1 MPDPAAINQIVDRG
15 ANAAARG
22 ARTAQSATNEDAH
35 GAGPFDV
42 WTHTGEGF
50 STAPGHTTA
59 LPDELVKLAI
69 GLLNKPIGPIQC
81 RTSVDAI
88 QAAMGQQFGATK
100 EAAADIGKANGPL
113 ATAGAIMNTL
123 TNLEQTISIPLSAIP
138 FPALPAIRILDV
150 AYGLPHAHNHPP
162 NLDPPGPPVP
172 LPSVGPVLPIP
183 FVSGASTVLI
193 NGMPAGRCGDIGV
206 GIWCGGFFPFYE
218 IFLGS
223 SSVWIEGMRAA
234 RLAVDITKHCTFT
247 SPKPND
253 PPMGPMIGATLTA
266 SSNVVIGGIPMPSLT
281 MMAIAG
287 ATKLLFKGIG
297 KVVKGVQDWAKAARA
312 AQIAEADAA
321 RVARAAQIAE
331 EEAARAARAAD
342 QVAKLE
348 RDGAIV
354 LKGTPEEVAAMREDL
369 QKIASTKAGRDLL
382 DHIAENKVLNDTKVE
397 IEVLPESD
405 YYENGGTGPNA
416 YRPKQVPLGTPADSQ
431 VFYGPGA
438 DYPVGAGEPDE
449 NFPMQDSPSDV
460 ALYHELF
467 HADNYAAGTNF
478 KHLPPSDSWFAP
490 DREEEG
496 AVNSENLY
504 RRERGL
510 TQRQRYGHLP

>member
-1 MPDPAAINQIVDRG
+1 LG
-15 ANAAARG
+15 
-22 ARTAQSATNEDAH
+22 QSLIDL
-35 GAGPFDV
+35 V
-42 WTHTGEGF
+42 
-50 STAPGHTTA
+50 TAPGQTT
-59 LPDELVKLAI
+59 PIKLQS
-69 GLLNKPIGPIQC
+69 G
-81 RTSVDAI
+81 TSVAAVP
-88 QAAMGQQFGATK
+88 AAMGQQFGATK
-100 EAAADIGKANGPL
+100 DAAADIGKANGAL
-113 ATAGAIMNTL
+113 ATVGAVMNTL
-123 TNLEQTISIPLSAIP
+123 TKLEQTISIPLSAIP

-193 NGMPAGRCGDIGV
+193 NGMPAGRCGDLGV
-206 GIWCGGFFPFYE
+206 GIWCGGFFPLYE

-234 RLAVDITKHCTFT
+234 RLGVDITKHCTFT

-253 PPMGPMIGATLTA
+253 PPMGPMIGTTLTA

-287 ATKLLFKGIG
+287 ATKLLFKGLG
-297 KVVKGVQDWAKAARA
+297 KVVKGLQDWAKAARA

-321 RVARAAQIAE
+321 RAAQIAE
-331 EEAARAARAAD
+331 R
-342 QVAKLE
+342 VAQLE

-369 QKIASTKAGRDLL
+369 QKIASTQAGRDLL
-382 DHIAENKVLNDTKVE
+382 DHIAENKVLNNTKVE

-405 YYENGGTGPNA
+405 YYENRGPGPHA
-416 YRPKQVPLGTPADSQ
+416 EAEVKGLPVGTPVNST
-431 VFYGPGA
+431 VRYGPGA
-438 DYPVGAGEPDE
+438 DYPVGAGKPDAM
-449 NFPMQDSPSDV
+449 FPQKATPSDA
-460 ALYHELF
+460 ALYHELA
-467 HADNYAAGTNF
+467 HADNFGGGTNLR
-478 KHLPPSDSWFAP
+478 HLPSSDTAFAP
-490 DREEEG
+490 HREEE
-496 AVNSENLY
+496 VVINSENRY

-510 TQRQRYGHLP
+510 TLRQRYAHLP